1 MKALIIGAG
10 VGGPVLALWLQKI
23 GLEVVVAEARSSL
36 ALTEGAFL
44 GVAPNGM
51 GVLDA
56 LGIAGAIARRG
67 HPCRAFTFSNAA
79 GRAIGRIDRSAD
91 ERAFGWPLTMIR
103 RADLHAALAE
113 ELERRQIPVHFGHT
127 LVGVEQSAAPIE
139 QGARGVEARFAN
151 GASLRADFLVGCDGL
166 RSKTRAVCLPDCPQ
180 PDFTGL
186 LDFGG
191 FARGPKVPVPPGVNH
206 MVFGKRAFFGVFT
219 TPAGETWWFHNGPA
233 GDAPPRERLLELHRD
248 DPPWISELIEATP
261 HILGP
266 WPIHELDR
274 VPAWSH
280 GRVALLG
287 DAAHA
292 MSPSAGQGASLAM
305 EDAMELARC
314 LRDLRE
320 PPVAFRAFERRR
332 RPRVDR
338 IFREAQ
344 RQSSRK
350 APGLVGAWFRDRLLP
365 LFVRFGAAAQ
375 TEAYSFRIDWEERA
389 E

>member
-10 VGGPVLALWLQKI
+10 IGGPVLALWLQKI
-23 GLEVVVAEARSSL
+23 GFEVVVAEARSSL

-56 LGIAGAIARRG
+56 LGIAQAIARRG
-67 HPCRAFTFSNAA
+67 HPCREFTFSNAA
-79 GRAIGRIDRSAD
+79 GKSIGRIDRSAD
-91 ERAFGWPLTMIR
+91 ESTFGWPLTMIR

-113 ELERRQIPVHFGHT
+113 ELERRRIPIHFGHA
-127 LVGVEQSAAPIE
+127 LVGVEQRLTS
-139 QGARGVEARFAN
+139 VEAHFAN
-151 GASLRADFLVGCDGL
+151 GARIEADFLVGCDGL

-191 FARGPKVPVPPGVNH
+191 FVRGPQVPIPPGVNH
-206 MVFGKRAFFGVFT
+206 MVFGKRAFFGLFT
-219 TPAGETWWFHNGPA
+219 TPDGETWWFHNGPA
-233 GDAPPRERLLELHRD
+233 GDGPDRERLLEIHRD
-248 DPPWISELIEATP
+248 DPSWISELIEATP
-261 HILGP
+261 QILGP
-266 WPIHELDR
+266 WLIHELDR
-274 VPAWSH
+274 VPAWSS

-314 LRDLRE
+314 LRDLE
-320 PPVAFRAFERRR
+320 NPPAAFRAFEQRR

-344 RQSSRK
+344 RQSNRK
-350 APGLVGAWFRDRLLP
+350 APGPVAAWFRDRLLP

-389 E
+389 A